1 MPTVLFD
8 LDSTLITCESLD
20 ELLARALS
28 GQPERV
34 AEVHAITRAGMEG
47 RIDFRESVD
56 RRLALARP
64 ARAEAEAFGQEA
76 LERLT
81 PGMEELIAGLAAE
94 VWIVSG
100 GLREVVLPVA
110 ARLGVPPERVRATR
124 PDWSAEGELRGLLE
138 CDTKVEQLRAPA
150 ASWPRPAVIV
160 GDGMSDHAPL
170 AAGLVDHF
178 IAFTAHVR
186 RAPVVATGAPEAR
199 SVPELEYLL
208 AQLL

>member
-1 MPTVLFD
+1 MPTVVFD
-8 LDSTLITCESLD
+8 FDSTLISCESLD
-20 ELLARALS
+20 ELIARALA
-28 GQPERV
+28 GQPEQV
-34 AEVHAITRAGMEG
+34 EEVRAITRAGMEG
-47 RIDFRESVD
+47 RIDFRESVE

-64 ARAEAEAFGQEA
+64 TRSEAEAFGREA
-76 LERLT
+76 LDYLT
-81 PGMEELIAGLAAE
+81 PGIDKLIAGLEAE

-100 GLREVVLPVA
+100 GLCEVIMPVA
-110 ARLGVPPERVRATR
+110 ERLAVAPARVRATR
-124 PDWSAEGELRGLLE
+124 PDWSKDGELRGLSR
-138 CDTKVEQLRAPA
+138 CGTKVEQMREPA
-150 ASWPRPAVIV
+150 ASWARPAVIV

-178 IAFTAHVR
+178 IVFTEHVR